1 MAINFKPPSTK
12 MRMYSYVCLYEYM
25 SVHVYECVSVYKSNV
40 CFGDSTGHVFEFN

>member
-12 MRMYSYVCLYEYM
+12 MRMYSYACLYEYM
-25 SVHVYECVSVYKSNV
+25 SVHMCVSVYKSNV